1 MIQYFNVDLDIKV
14 IKKLLEEYTKHFE
27 VKSKGADSID
37 SILDRL
43 TSIISSVGGEF
54 ENFTAV
60 NSDKKI
66 FIRNLTKLILIL
78 VRGKYNT
85 IEKN

>member
-27 VKSKGADSID
+27 VESKGANSTD
-37 SILDRL
+37 SILNRP

-66 FIRNLTKLILIL
+66 FIRNLTKLIMIL